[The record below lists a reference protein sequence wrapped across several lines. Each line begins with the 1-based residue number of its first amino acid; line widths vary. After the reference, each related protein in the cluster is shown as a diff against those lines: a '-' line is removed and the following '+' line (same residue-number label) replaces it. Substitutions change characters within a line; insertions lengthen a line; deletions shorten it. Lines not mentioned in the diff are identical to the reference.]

1 MSIVKRLPDSISQKI
16 AAGEV
21 VTRPESVVKEL
32 VENSLD
38 AGAKNIT
45 IILKDAGRTLIQIV
59 DDGAGMSRE
68 DARTSIERHATSK
81 LTTIDDLER
90 LTTYG
95 FRGEALAAIASVS
108 KFEMLT
114 RPSRDE
120 LGTSVQVEGSILR
133 SCESTACDEGTSI
146 SVRNLFFNIPA
157 RRKFMKTEATEFKHV
172 VDTVTK

>member
-21 VTRPESVVKEL
+21 VTRSESVVKEL

-38 AGAKNIT
+38 
-45 IILKDAGRTLIQIV
+45 DR
-59 DDGAGMSRE
+59 
-68 DARTSIERHATSK
+68 
-81 LTTIDDLER
+81 ER

-146 SVRNLFFNIPA
+146 SVRNIFFNIPA
-157 RRKFMKTEATEFKHV
+157 RRKFMK
-172 VDTVTK
+172 